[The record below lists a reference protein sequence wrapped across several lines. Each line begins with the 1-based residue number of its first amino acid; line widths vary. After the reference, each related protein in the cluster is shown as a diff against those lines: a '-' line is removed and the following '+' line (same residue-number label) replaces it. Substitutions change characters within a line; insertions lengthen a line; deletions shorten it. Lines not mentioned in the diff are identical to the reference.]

1 MDDNKSKIP
10 TQYYAYNAEKV
21 NLIRSN
27 ANECFPLW
35 LENYK
40 HDSSV
45 HWLNFHSIDC
55 KEEIEDFATEMG
67 LHPLSVEDIY
77 TFVQRPKVEEFDNY
91 IFFSLRSLEPNTSS
105 KELKKEQLSFIL
117 GSNYLISFQE
127 KKSDHFTEVRERIE
141 FDKGRIRKR
150 GADYLLYKLLEAII
164 DNYFEVI
171 EDVQQKIEEYDIR
184 MAEEDDHALFKEI
197 EAEKRQLIELR
208 QVVFPLK
215 ELFGQLEKLNNIQID
230 EENKYY
236 FSDLKDNCLSLL
248 DEIESNK
255 SILEGLG
262 NIYYAIQGQKM
273 NEIMKVLTIV
283 GAIFIPLTFIAGI
296 YGMNFDNI
304 PELHYKNAYF
314 YCMGVMIF
322 LAIAMLV
329 YFKRKK
335 WL

>member
-1 MDDNKSKIP
+1 MKKEIP
-10 TQYYAYNAEKV
+10 TQYYSYNESEV
-21 NLIRSN
+21 NLVKSD
-27 ANECFPLW
+27 AEECVPIW
-35 LENYK
+35 IDNYAK
-40 HDSSV
+40 NDGV
-45 HWLNFHSIDC
+45 HWLNFHSISDR
-55 KEEIEDFATEMG
+55 KEIEEFAALMK
-67 LHPLSVEDIY
+67 LHPMSVEDIY

-105 KELKKEQLSFIL
+105 KYLKKEQLSFIL
-117 GSNYLISFQE
+117 SDTYLISFQE
-127 KKSDHFTEVRERIE
+127 HVSDHFTEVRERIE
-141 FDKGRIRKR
+141 HDKGRIRKK

-171 EDVQQKIEEYDIR
+171 EDLQQKIERFDER
-184 MAEEDDHALFKEI
+184 VQSEDDSNLFKEI
-197 EAEKRQLIELR
+197 EAEKRTLIELR

-236 FSDLKDNCLSLL
+236 FSDLRDNCLSLL

-255 SILEGLG
+255 SVLESLG

-296 YGMNFDNI
+296 YGMNFDYI
-304 PELHYKNAYF
+304 PELKVENGYF
-314 YCMGVMIF
+314 YCMGIMVF
-322 LAIAMLV
+322 LGIAMLL

>member
-1 MDDNKSKIP
+1 M
-10 TQYYAYNAEKV
+10 
-21 NLIRSN
+21 
-27 ANECFPLW
+27 
-35 LENYK
+35 
-40 HDSSV
+40 
-45 HWLNFHSIDC
+45 
-55 KEEIEDFATEMG
+55 
-67 LHPLSVEDIY
+67 
-77 TFVQRPKVEEFDNY
+77 
-91 IFFSLRSLEPNTSS
+91 
-105 KELKKEQLSFIL
+105 
-117 GSNYLISFQE
+117 
-127 KKSDHFTEVRERIE
+127 
-141 FDKGRIRKR
+141 
-150 GADYLLYKLLEAII
+150 YKLLEAII

-184 MAEEDDHALFKEI
+184 MAEEDDHGLFKEI

-236 FSDLKDNCLSLL
+236 FSDLRDNCLSLL

-296 YGMNFDNI
+296 YGMNFDHI

-314 YCMGVMIF
+314 YCMGVMVI
-322 LAIAMLV
+322 LAIAMMI